1 MEETQQFRLTTFDN
15 PFDPFEEFEEW
26 FRFDIEKGYNT
37 CSVLGR
43 IANIGDDFT
52 EKETDEAIN
61 KAIDQ
66 IILNDFMNIY
76 KKVQRKTVSVA

>member
-52 EKETDEAIN
+52 EKETEEAIN